1 MSTSLDAS
9 PVLLPGAK
17 TPPSSK
23 KIHYVPNILTMTP
36 DPKYTLTSYRVKG
49 LHPQGRIYVTD
60 VTITDGSKPIV
71 HQRHQVI
78 LDGNAYQFTTC

>member
-1 MSTSLDAS
+1 
-9 PVLLPGAK
+9 
-17 TPPSSK
+17 
-23 KIHYVPNILTMTP
+23 MTP

-60 VTITDGSKPIV
+60 VPITDGSKPIV

-78 LDGNAYQFTTC
+78 LDGKACQFTTC